1 MSHAENALEIAIM
14 IENVKATLY
23 VLSVML
29 LKKFQVAEERVE
41 RRISRERM
49 YVFNLQRSNI
59 LENVKVLLG
68 NVVFVKETVMMMTTV
83 PMV

>member
-1 MSHAENALEIAIM
+1 METALLMSHAENALEIAIM

-41 RRISRERM
+41 RRISR
-49 YVFNLQRSNI
+49 
-59 LENVKVLLG
+59 
-68 NVVFVKETVMMMTTV
+68 
-83 PMV
+83 

>member
-59 LENVKVLLG
+59 LENVKVLG